1 MVDPRAAAGACRR
14 MAFVYEFE
22 AADEFDMI
30 DTDVPTTLR
39 RPKADFEGSKA
50 VSSSGHALL
59 HAHACMHAC
68 MCARE
73 EGVHNVVCCIHVGEL
88 HKVTSSSGVLAKC
101 HTPCLSSS
109 SVTPVCLMRL
119 GILPMSLYQ
128 QDV

>member
-68 MCARE
+68 VHARRVCITWFAVYRSE
-73 EGVHNVVCCIHVGEL
+73 SCTKLRQAVVC
-88 HKVTSSSGVLAKC
+88 
-101 HTPCLSSS
+101 
-109 SVTPVCLMRL
+109 
-119 GILPMSLYQ
+119 
-128 QDV
+128 